1 MHEEMPIRI
10 DDRIDLIDGF
20 DLGLPGRTGTY
31 VIDEDELTL
40 IETGPSP
47 SVKYIKQGLVSLG
60 YSLED
65 VKYIIV
71 THVHLD
77 HAGGA
82 GLLLTECPNA
92 QVVVHPR
99 GFRHLADPTKLI
111 AGAKAVYGESFSDLF
126 DPIIP
131 IPEERLLEKE
141 EGDTLTIGENCTLK
155 FLDTPGHAKHHFSI
169 YDPVS
174 NGLFTGDAVGIQ
186 YQELLD
192 EGIHFFLPSTSPN
205 HFDPEVMHATMER
218 VKGMK
223 PNRIYY
229 GHFGMT
235 QHVQEAL
242 SQVSEWLDIFVEEGK
257 KVYSNGGTDIELAER
272 LLQRLETHLRTLDI
286 GDDHDIYT
294 ILKVDTEVSAMGIM
308 DYFQKTKQ

>member
-1 MHEEMPIRI
+1 MLEEMPVRI

-20 DLGLPGRTGTY
+20 DLGLPERTGTY
-31 VIDEDELTL
+31 VIDEEELTL

-47 SVKYIKQGLVSLG
+47 SIKHVKQGLVSLG

-99 GFRHLADPTKLI
+99 GIRHLEDPSKLI
-111 AGAKAVYGESFSDLF
+111 AGAKTVYGESFSDLF

-131 IPEERLLEKE
+131 IPEDRLVEKG
-141 EGDTLTIGENCTLK
+141 EGDTLTIGENCTLE
-155 FLDTPGHAKHHFSI
+155 FLDTPGHAKHHLSI

-174 NGLFTGDAVGIQ
+174 NVCLPEI
-186 YQELLD
+186 LLVFS
-192 EGIHFFLPSTSPN
+192 I
-205 HFDPEVMHATMER
+205 
-218 VKGMK
+218 
-223 PNRIYY
+223 RIYWMMESISFY
-229 GHFGMT
+229 P
-235 QHVQEAL
+235 QH
-242 SQVSEWLDIFVEEGK
+242 
-257 KVYSNGGTDIELAER
+257 
-272 LLQRLETHLRTLDI
+272 LQ
-286 GDDHDIYT
+286 T
-294 ILKVDTEVSAMGIM
+294 ILTR
-308 DYFQKTKQ
+308 KQCMHPLVE